1 MNHPNRKL
9 TEDYANGM
17 IQNFSKNSSFENLA
31 EDNNLEII
39 EFDSVIRSNTDIPSA
54 LLEPIFK
61 FTKQDMQNNTV
72 IDVQDSENI
81 YLIKLT
87 QINPGKLEK
96 FSDEE
101 RTAGKQQISEQIG
114 SMELD
119 AFAETLKEN
128 ATVVVD
134 PKLYDDLYDL

>member
-1 MNHPNRKL
+1 
-9 TEDYANGM
+9 
-17 IQNFSKNSSFENLA
+17 
-31 EDNNLEII
+31 
-39 EFDSVIRSNTDIPSA
+39 
-54 LLEPIFK
+54 
-61 FTKQDMQNNTV
+61 
-72 IDVQDSENI
+72 VQDSENI